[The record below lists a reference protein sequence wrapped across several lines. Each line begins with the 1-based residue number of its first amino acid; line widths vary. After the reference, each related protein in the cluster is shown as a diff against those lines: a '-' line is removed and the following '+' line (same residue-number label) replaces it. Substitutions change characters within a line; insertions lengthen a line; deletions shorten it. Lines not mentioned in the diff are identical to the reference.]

1 MDFKGTKRIVGIHF
15 FGLVIE
21 ILTRQNT
28 GAYLVFGKM
37 GYQIGRKLN
46 AVQFSQ
52 SYNMVF

>member
-1 MDFKGTKRIVGIHF
+1 MDFEGTKRIVGIDII
-15 FGLVIE
+15 GLVIE
-21 ILTRQNT
+21 ILNRQNT